1 MRVSYFMSRE
11 MKTVKPD
18 DTMMKAVKI
27 MNKHHIGSVIVS
39 KDWVAHGIIT
49 ERDVLKKIVA
59 KRKNPSKVLCR
70 SIMSKPLITIDSAKE
85 VADAVKIMIKNKI
98 KRLAVTR
105 KGRVVGLLTVTDIL
119 RSGHK
124 VEEAVLAE
132 LAKFFPLEKTGYGE

>member
-1 MRVSYFMSRE
+1 
-11 MKTVKPD
+11 MKHDIRTVNPD
-18 DTMMKAVKI
+18 DTVMKAVKI

-39 KDWVAHGIIT
+39 KNWVARGIIT

-70 SIMSKPLITIDSAKE
+70 NIMSKPLITIESAKE
-85 VADAVKIMIKNKI
+85 VTEAVKMMVKNKI

-105 KGRVVGLLTVTDIL
+105 KGRIVGMLTVSDVL
-119 RSGHK
+119 RSGHR
-124 VEEAVLAE
+124 VEDAVLAE

>member
-1 MRVSYFMSRE
+1 
-11 MKTVKPD
+11 MKAVKPD
-18 DTMMKAVKI
+18 DTVMKAVKI

-39 KDWVAHGIIT
+39 KNWVARGIIT

-70 SIMSKPLITIDSAKE
+70 NIMSKPLITIESAKE
-85 VADAVKIMIKNKI
+85 VTEAVKMMVKNKI

-105 KGRVVGLLTVTDIL
+105 KGRIVGMLTVSDVL
-119 RSGHK
+119 RSGHR
-124 VEEAVLAE
+124 VEDAVLAE